1 VGKMGKIQNNFM
13 KKTKQ
18 NQLIKDD
25 EILRIEGATENKR
38 EFHKWEFRPITAL
51 TVSWMQRN
59 DIFGDKFD
67 LIWKSGAYAFL
78 HSAPFTKIRPVVND
92 RELFSEAV
100 DLWISE
106 NLIHHNEIAMISEDM
121 NEAFKRYSSALF
133 TSRAGTSKGY
143 DSGN

>member
-1 VGKMGKIQNNFM
+1 M

>member
-1 VGKMGKIQNNFM
+1 MGKMQNNFM

>member
-1 VGKMGKIQNNFM
+1 MQNNFM

-67 LIWKSGAYAFL
+67 LIWKSAAYAFL
-78 HSAPFTKIRPVVND
+78 HSAPFTKIRSVVND
-92 RELFSEAV
+92 RELFSDAV

-133 TSRAGTSKGY
+133 TSRAGTSEGY

>member
-1 VGKMGKIQNNFM
+1 MGKIQNNFM

>member
-1 VGKMGKIQNNFM
+1 M

-18 NQLIKDD
+18 NELEKDD

-38 EFHKWEFRPITAL
+38 ELHKWEFRPITAL

-59 DIFGDKFD
+59 DVFGDKFD

-78 HSAPFTKIRPVVND
+78 HSAPFVKIQPVVND
-92 RELFSEAV
+92 RELFSDAV

-106 NLIHHNEIAMISEDM
+106 NLIHHNEIAMITEDM
-121 NEAFKRYSSALF
+121 NAAFKRYSSALF
-133 TSRAGTSKGY
+133 TSRAGTSEGFG
-143 DSGN
+143 SGN

>member
-1 VGKMGKIQNNFM
+1 M

-18 NQLIKDD
+18 NELEKDD

-38 EFHKWEFRPITAL
+38 ELHKWELRPITAL

-78 HSAPFTKIRPVVND
+78 HSAPFVKIQPVVND
-92 RELFSEAV
+92 RALFSDAV

-106 NLIHHNEIAMISEDM
+106 NLIHHEEIAMISEDM
-121 NEAFKRYSSALF
+121 NAAFKRYSSALF
-133 TSRAGTSKGY
+133 TSRAGTSEGSG
-143 DSGN
+143 SGN